1 MAKNDIRVWRAPKEL
16 NIGWYPVAASS
27 TFVAG
32 EPVRLNTG
40 GELVEATTDWAT
52 GNDFLG
58 IAMASG
64 DTVGAT
70 DTAGTFRTMVGGTN
84 GGAFTP
90 GTGFP
95 VSADLIPVVLPSPDV
110 FFVTSNYDA
119 TTGAFGDAPVK
130 TVVGDAGGLALVSGS
145 WGFAQ
150 GGAKN
155 ARVMHVLDANMADIA
170 FSGGTGVS
178 VVFVFGSGQTMADA
192 VITDADA

>member
-1 MAKNDIRVWRAPKEL
+1 MAKNDIRIWRAPKEL

-52 GNDFLG
+52 GEDFLG

-70 DTAGTFRTMVGGTN
+70 DANGTFRSLV
-84 GGAFTP
+84 GAFTP
-90 GTGFP
+90 GTGLP
-95 VSADLIPVVLPSPDV
+95 VSADLVPVVLPSPDV
-110 FFVTSNYDA
+110 WFVTSNFDL

-130 TVVGDAGGLALVSGS
+130 TSVGDAGGLALVSGT
-145 WGFAQ
+145 WGYAA
-150 GGAKN
+150 GGTKN
-155 ARVMHVLDANMADIA
+155 ARVMHVLDSNLTDIA
-170 FSGGTGVS
+170 FSGNAGVS
-178 VVFVFGSGQTMADA
+178 VVIVFGSGQTMADA